1 MHNVCVY
8 QRLICAYLLTQVTR
22 RLLKLFRFDADVQE
36 DIEEHVTPEAG
47 PDEEI
52 FGDSESI
59 NDNVGD
65 QEEILDV

>member
-1 MHNVCVY
+1 M
-8 QRLICAYLLTQVTR
+8 
-22 RLLKLFRFDADVQE
+22 FRFDADVQE